1 MEQNRLMKSWIQKVF
16 EFTDS
21 IINMRQGVFDK
32 IYERP
37 KNEDICKTK
46 FNPSILFLDQDIP
59 FRGLFEDCLQTM
71 RQATTIHIK

>member
-1 MEQNRLMKSWIQKVF
+1 
-16 EFTDS
+16 
-21 IINMRQGVFDK
+21 MRQGVFDK

-59 FRGLFEDCLQTM
+59 FRGLFEDCL
-71 RQATTIHIK
+71 